1 MSGEI
6 KIFKRELVGG
16 FDRQDVIEY
25 IERQAKEKQ
34 RLKEDAAAAG
44 REIGALQ
51 QQITALDAEVKNVKT
66 QAMNETEA
74 ALAELMESYLA
85 VKSDIEA
92 ITGSIKNEL
101 SLIGDALARLSG
113 ILENAGTKL
122 KAAVKQETE

>member
-34 RLKEDAAAAG
+34 RFKEEAETAG

-122 KAAVKQETE
+122 KTAVKQETE